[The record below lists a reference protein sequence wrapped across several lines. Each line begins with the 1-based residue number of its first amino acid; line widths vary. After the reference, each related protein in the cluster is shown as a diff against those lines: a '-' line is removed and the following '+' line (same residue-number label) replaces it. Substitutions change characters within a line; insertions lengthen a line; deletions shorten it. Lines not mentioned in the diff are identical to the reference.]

1 MVVDLI
7 GKGGRVRAV
16 PMPSWTK
23 QAIDAWIAHSAID
36 RGFVLRAVN
45 GGGRLIGERMT
56 PRSIFEVVRGAGAGI
71 GIPRRP
77 DGGSTI
83 RRVTS
88 TIGECAADK
97 LRFLVRRAVA
107 A

>member
-7 GKGGRVRAV
+7 GKGGRVRTV

-36 RGFVLRAVN
+36 SGFVLRAVN
-45 GGGRLIGERMT
+45 RGGRLIGERMT

-71 GIPRRP
+71 IPRRP

-88 TIGECAADK
+88 TIGECAAGK
-97 LRFLVRRAVA
+97 LRFLGRRAVA